1 MRFSRL
7 YIDPAMPIFRYL
19 FILFLAVP
27 LIEIYF
33 LIQVGE
39 VIGAWPTVLLVV
51 ITAVLG
57 VWLLRWQGLSTLTRV
72 QTSLQHGE
80 LPAQAM
86 VEGML
91 LLVAGALLLTP
102 GFVTDA
108 FGFIILMPPL
118 RHGMA
123 GWLLQRGLLQAGMP
137 PQSSHRPSRSS
148 HHERRTIEGEFEK
161 RDD

>member
-1 MRFSRL
+1 
-7 YIDPAMPIFRYL
+7 MPIFRYL
-19 FILFLAVP
+19 FLLFLTIP
-27 LIEIYF
+27 LVEIYF

-51 ITAVLG
+51 LTAILG
-57 VWLLRWQGLSTLTRV
+57 VWLLRWQGLTTLTRV
-72 QTSLQHGE
+72 QASLQHGE

-86 VEGML
+86 LEGL
-91 LLVAGALLLTP
+91 LLLLAGALLLTP

-108 FGFIILMPPL
+108 FGFLILVPPL
-118 RHGMA
+118 RHHLA

-137 PQSSHRPSRSS
+137 PRSREQPPG
-148 HHERRTIEGEFEK
+148 HRTIEGEYKK

>member
-1 MRFSRL
+1 
-7 YIDPAMPIFRYL
+7 MPIFRYL

-51 ITAVLG
+51 LTAILG
-57 VWLLRWQGLSTLTRV
+57 VWLLRWQGLTTLTRV
-72 QTSLQHGE
+72 QASLQHGE

-86 VEGML
+86 LEGML

-102 GFVTDA
+102 GFVTDS
-108 FGFIILMPPL
+108 FGFLILVPPL
-118 RHGMA
+118 RHHLA

-137 PQSSHRPSRSS
+137 PRP
-148 HHERRTIEGEFEK
+148 HEQPPGHRTIEGEFKK

>member
-1 MRFSRL
+1 ML
-7 YIDPAMPIFRYL
+7 QAAMPIFRYL
-19 FILFLAVP
+19 LILFLTVP

-33 LIQVGE
+33 LIEVGE

-51 ITAVLG
+51 FTAVLG

-72 QTSLQHGE
+72 QTSLEHGE

-86 VEGML
+86 LEGML

-102 GFVTDA
+102 GFVTDSV
-108 FGFIILMPPL
+108 GFLILVPPL
-118 RHGMA
+118 RQRLA
-123 GWLLQRGLLQAGMP
+123 GWLLQKGMLQAGMP
-137 PQSSHRPSRSS
+137 PGSSQSPPGQ
-148 HHERRTIEGEFEK
+148 RTIEGEFEK

>member
-1 MRFSRL
+1 
-7 YIDPAMPIFRYL
+7 MPIFRYL
-19 FILFLAVP
+19 LILFLTIP

-33 LIQVGE
+33 LIEVGE

-51 ITAVLG
+51 FTAVLG

-72 QTSLQHGE
+72 QTSLEHGE

-86 VEGML
+86 LEGML

-102 GFVTDA
+102 GFVTDC
-108 FGFIILMPPL
+108 FGFLILVPPL
-118 RHGMA
+118 RQRMA
-123 GWLLQRGLLQAGMP
+123 GWLLQRGMLQAGMP
-137 PQSSHRPSRSS
+137 PRSSQSSPGQ
-148 HHERRTIEGEFEK
+148 RTIEGEFEK

>member
-1 MRFSRL
+1 
-7 YIDPAMPIFRYL
+7 MPIFRYL
-19 FILFLAVP
+19 FILFLTVP

-51 ITAVLG
+51 FTAILG
-57 VWLLRWQGLSTLTRV
+57 VWLLRWQGLTTLTRV
-72 QTSLQHGE
+72 QTSLARGE
-80 LPAQAM
+80 LPAQTM
-86 VEGML
+86 LEGML

-108 FGFIILMPPL
+108 FGFLILVPPL
-118 RHGMA
+118 RHHMA

-137 PQSSHRPSRSS
+137 PRPP
-148 HHERRTIEGEFEK
+148 EQPPGQRTIEGEFEK

>member
-1 MRFSRL
+1 
-7 YIDPAMPIFRYL
+7 MPIFRYL
-19 FILFLAVP
+19 FVLFLTVP

-72 QTSLQHGE
+72 QTSLEHGE

-86 VEGML
+86 LEGML

-108 FGFIILMPPL
+108 IGFMILMPPL
-118 RHGMA
+118 RHRMA

-137 PQSSHRPSRSS
+137 PQSSHRPSQSS
-148 HHERRTIEGEFEK
+148 HHEQRTIEGEFEK

>member
-1 MRFSRL
+1 
-7 YIDPAMPIFRYL
+7 MPIFRYL
-19 FILFLAVP
+19 FILFLTVP

-33 LIQVGE
+33 LIQVGD

-72 QTSLQHGE
+72 QTSLEHGE

-86 VEGML
+86 LEGML

-102 GFVTDA
+102 GFVTDTV
-108 FGFIILMPPL
+108 GFLILVPPL
-118 RHGMA
+118 RHRIA

-137 PQSSHRPSRSS
+137 PGSSQPPPDQ
-148 HHERRTIEGEFEK
+148 RTIEGEFEK

>member
-1 MRFSRL
+1 
-7 YIDPAMPIFRYL
+7 MPIFRYL
-19 FILFLAVP
+19 FVLFLTIP

-86 VEGML
+86 LEGML

-108 FGFIILMPPL
+108 IGFMILVPPL
-118 RHGMA
+118 RHRMA

-137 PQSSHRPSRSS
+137 PGSSSSS
-148 HHERRTIEGEFEK
+148 HHEQRTIEGEFEK

>member
-1 MRFSRL
+1 
-7 YIDPAMPIFRYL
+7 MPIFRYL
-19 FILFLAVP
+19 LILFLTVP

-72 QTSLQHGE
+72 QSSLQHGE

-86 VEGML
+86 LEGML
-91 LLVAGALLLTP
+91 LLLAGALLLTP
-102 GFVTDA
+102 GFMTDG
-108 FGFIILMPPL
+108 FGFLILVPPL
-118 RHGMA
+118 RQRLA

-137 PQSSHRPSRSS
+137 PRSSRSS
-148 HHERRTIEGEFEK
+148 QHEQRTIEGEFEE

>member
-1 MRFSRL
+1 
-7 YIDPAMPIFRYL
+7 MPIFRYL
-19 FILFLAVP
+19 FILFLTIP
-27 LIEIYF
+27 LVEIYF

-57 VWLLRWQGLSTLTRV
+57 VWLLRWQGLSTLARV

-86 VEGML
+86 LEGML

-102 GFVTDA
+102 GFVTDG
-108 FGFIILMPPL
+108 FGFLILVPPL
-118 RHGMA
+118 RHRMA

-137 PQSSHRPSRSS
+137 PRSS
-148 HHERRTIEGEFEK
+148 QSPPDQRTIEGEFEK

>member
-1 MRFSRL
+1 
-7 YIDPAMPIFRYL
+7 MPIFRYL
-19 FILFLAVP
+19 LILFLTVP

-33 LIQVGE
+33 LIEVGE

-51 ITAVLG
+51 FTAVLG

-72 QTSLQHGE
+72 QTSLEHGE

-86 VEGML
+86 LEGML
-91 LLVAGALLLTP
+91 LLLAGALLLTP
-102 GFVTDA
+102 GFVTDS
-108 FGFIILMPPL
+108 FGFLILVPPL
-118 RHGMA
+118 RQRMA

-137 PQSSHRPSRSS
+137 PHSAQSPPDQ
-148 HHERRTIEGEFEK
+148 RTIEGEFEK

>member
-1 MRFSRL
+1 
-7 YIDPAMPIFRYL
+7 MPNFRYL
-19 FILFLAVP
+19 FILFLTIP
-27 LIEIYF
+27 LVEIYF

-86 VEGML
+86 LEGML

-102 GFVTDA
+102 GFVTDG
-108 FGFIILMPPL
+108 FGFLILVPPL
-118 RHGMA
+118 RHRMA

-137 PQSSHRPSRSS
+137 PHSSQPPS
-148 HHERRTIEGEFEK
+148 EQRTIAGEFEK

>member
-1 MRFSRL
+1 
-7 YIDPAMPIFRYL
+7 MPIFRYL
-19 FILFLAVP
+19 FILFITVP

-51 ITAVLG
+51 VTAVLG

-86 VEGML
+86 LEGML
-91 LLVAGALLLTP
+91 LLFAGALLLTP

-108 FGFIILMPPL
+108 FGFLILVPPL
-118 RHGMA
+118 RHRMA

-137 PQSSHRPSRSS
+137 PRPSEQPPG
-148 HHERRTIEGEFEK
+148 HQRTIEGEFEK

>member
-1 MRFSRL
+1 
-7 YIDPAMPIFRYL
+7 MPIFRYL

-33 LIQVGE
+33 LIKVGD

-51 ITAVLG
+51 LTAILG
-57 VWLLRWQGLSTLTRV
+57 VWLLRWQGLTTLTRV
-72 QTSLQHGE
+72 QASLQRGE

-86 VEGML
+86 LEGML

-102 GFVTDA
+102 GFVTDG
-108 FGFIILMPPL
+108 FGFLILVPPL
-118 RHGMA
+118 RHRLA
-123 GWLLQRGLLQAGMP
+123 QWLLQRGLLQTGMP
-137 PQSSHRPSRSS
+137 PHPPRQSPGQ
-148 HHERRTIEGEFEK
+148 RTIEGEFEK

>member
-1 MRFSRL
+1 
-7 YIDPAMPIFRYL
+7 MPIFRYL
-19 FILFLAVP
+19 FLLFLIVP

-86 VEGML
+86 LEGML

-108 FGFIILMPPL
+108 FGFMILVPPL
-118 RHGMA
+118 RHAMA

-137 PQSSHRPSRSS
+137 PPFDPATSRTTY
-148 HHERRTIEGEFEK
+148 H
-161 RDD
+161 

>member
-1 MRFSRL
+1 
-7 YIDPAMPIFRYL
+7 MPIFRYL
-19 FILFLAVP
+19 FVLFLTVP

-72 QTSLQHGE
+72 QTSLQQGE
-80 LPAQAM
+80 LPARAM
-86 VEGML
+86 LEGML

-108 FGFIILMPPL
+108 FGFLILIPPL
-118 RHGMA
+118 RQRMA
-123 GWLLQRGLLQAGMP
+123 DWLLQRGLLQAGMP
-137 PQSSHRPSRSS
+137 PHAPHQPPGQ
-148 HHERRTIEGEFEK
+148 RTIEGEYEK

>member
-1 MRFSRL
+1 
-7 YIDPAMPIFRYL
+7 MPIFRYL
-19 FILFLAVP
+19 FVLFLTVP

-72 QTSLQHGE
+72 QTSLEHGE

-86 VEGML
+86 LEGML

-108 FGFIILMPPL
+108 IGFMILMPPL
-118 RHGMA
+118 RHRMA
-123 GWLLQRGLLQAGMP
+123 GWLLQRGLLQAGMQP
-137 PQSSHRPSRSS
+137 RSSHRPSQSP
-148 HHERRTIEGEFEK
+148 HHEQRTIEGEFEK